1 MTVLPYAVAF
11 FAVACYAIMGPIA
24 KKVGPDIQPFTFIA
38 LASLLLTIVAASVA
52 YFYERGNW
60 TDTLSRLNWSWLGLY
75 IAANFVSYA
84 GYLWAIAR
92 IPVAQFEMFGIFV
105 PIVGGFFAWLILK
118 EPFHA
123 RYFLALAFMAIG
135 ILIAIAPE
143 LKAK

>member
-1 MTVLPYAVAF
+1 MAFIPYVIAF
-11 FAVACYAIMGPIA
+11 MAVACYAIMGPIA

-38 LASLLLTIVAASVA
+38 LASFLLTLIAGCAAF
-52 YFYERGNW
+52 FYERGNW
-60 TDTLSRLNWSWLGLY
+60 EDTITRLNWSWLALY
-75 IAANFVSYA
+75 IAANFISYT

-105 PIVGGFFAWLILK
+105 PIVGGLFAWLILK

-123 RYFLALAFMAIG
+123 RYVLALAFMAVG
-135 ILIAIAPE
+135 IFIAVGPE